1 LAKKVYRQEDIRLF
15 FAPATIWA
23 CLAAFL
29 LPGLGHAL
37 LGRKR
42 KGLLLGIVLLL
53 ALLLGITAGGDFFPL
68 QGEGKL
74 RQIGAFLQLGMGLPF
89 QLSSLLVARGT
100 PLNPSYDFGTAY
112 LLIAGMLNWLC
123 VVDCFDI
130 AVGRK

>member
-1 LAKKVYRQEDIRLF
+1 MAKKEYRQEDVRLF
-15 FAPATIWA
+15 YAPTTLWV

-29 LPGLGHAL
+29 LPGLGHVL

-42 KGLLLGIVLLL
+42 KGLLLGGVLLL
-53 ALLLGITAGGDFFPL
+53 ALLLGLLSGGDFFPL

-89 QLSSLLVARGT
+89 QLISSLAVRGT